1 MPFLAGL
8 NRIFKRIVK
17 MAKSCF
23 AESIELKKKLDQANE
38 DRERLAE
45 VNETLRG
52 RVKCMDQEIDEK
64 AERICELEESEF
76 MLEYFR
82 RFVRNEDYERIVE
95 MGKAE
100 RENKRFTR

>member
-23 AESIELKKKLDQANE
+23 AESIELKKKLEQANE

-45 VNETLRG
+45 VNETLRW
-52 RVKCMDQEIDEK
+52 RVKCMDQEIDESVLNILQNLK
-64 AERICELEESEF
+64 G
-76 MLEYFR
+76 
-82 RFVRNEDYERIVE
+82 IVKVTYISTG
-95 MGKAE
+95 GK
-100 RENKRFTR
+100 